1 MGYVPYWYLYETWHL
16 TFFITPLWC
25 FRVSVKLLD
34 IFKET
39 LEQLPAMFVT
49 L

>member
-1 MGYVPYWYLYETWHL
+1 MLGGKGHGDGGCQAESVSA
-16 TFFITPLWC
+16 F
-25 FRVSVKLLD
+25 VSVKLLD